1 MRILVLGGG
10 GMLGHKMSQIL
21 SRRFPDTWCTLRGS
35 ATLAPWRSALAVPPE
50 RVIESVDATDFEGF
64 DTVLRR
70 VRPSVVVNCIGAI
83 KQRAEAPDATLAITI
98 NALLP
103 HRVAAVAAEWDGRV
117 IHFST
122 DCVFSG
128 RRGRYREEDEP
139 DATDLYGKTKYLGE
153 LVAPNTVTLRT
164 SFIGREL
171 QHRQSLLEWF
181 LAQEHQRVRGYRQVW
196 WSGVTTN
203 HLAGVVA
210 DLIER
215 HPGLAG
221 LYHLSSG
228 RISKYELLCKLREGL
243 GLDVAV
249 EPDDSVVSDRS
260 LDGSRFARATGYQSP
275 PWETLIAELAADPTP
290 YDAWAGA
297 HEDSR

>member
-35 ATLAPWRSALAVPPE
+35 ATLAPWRSAFAVPPE

-83 KQRAEAPDATLAITI
+83 KQRAEAADAMLAITI
-98 NALLP
+98 NSLLP

-215 HPGLAG
+215 HSALAG
-221 LYHLSSG
+221 MYHFSSG

-249 EPDDSVVSDRS
+249 EPDD
-260 LDGSRFARATGYQSP
+260 
-275 PWETLIAELAADPTP
+275 
-290 YDAWAGA
+290 
-297 HEDSR
+297 